1 MEKSIYGL
9 SNVDFIIFPQE
20 KKRMTTLLKAR
31 RSYKNRPVVMGQLQ
45 VQRWAEGHCSCICI
59 YFLFFKENL

>member
-20 KKRMTTLLKAR
+20 KKTHDNFIKG
-31 RSYKNRPVVMGQLQ
+31 SKV
-45 VQRWAEGHCSCICI
+45 I
-59 YFLFFKENL
+59 